1 LPRLILLSDPL
12 LDDYGPSRPPILIG
26 LELQKKGYE
35 VSLVSPLISK
45 EIEGMLDIGGV
56 EAVSLGKRTRSKSS
70 SYVWIET
77 WLKEAF
83 LGSNRRSVEERSLK
97 GECLI
102 NFSGT
107 ILKTSDLW
115 YLSGTVTTTVGNISS
130 SFSPSLKLAY
140 ALCKPV
146 LQWGDSKFIKE
157 INKSKFVV
165 ANSNY
170 CFDSYRNANLRVD
183 AVIYP
188 PLDLDLFRP
197 TARRPS
203 RDYAI
208 SYLGKET
215 EASTLRKLAEAGIRI
230 KMFGSKIKSLEH
242 DILEHP
248 NIELVGRVSSPELL
262 SLYSNALFTVFPFTD
277 EVFGYVPIESM
288 ACGTP
293 VLTYDRQGPRESVLN
308 GVTGWLCRDEKEIV
322 QKGLRVWKEG
332 YPVSM
337 SSECVKRAASFGS
350 RVIADSWEKL
360 INDTLN

>member
-1 LPRLILLSDPL
+1 LVKLTLLSDPL

-45 EIEGMLDIGGV
+45 EIEETLAAGGV
-56 EAVSLGKRTRSKSS
+56 ETVSLGNRTITKSS

-83 LGSNRRSVEERSLK
+83 LSSNRRCVDDRYIAC
-97 GECLI
+97 ECFI

-107 ILKTSDLW
+107 ILKISDLW

-140 ALCKPV
+140 MLSKPV
-146 LQWGDSKFIKE
+146 LKWGDNRFIKE
-157 INKSKFVV
+157 INKSKFIV

-170 CFDSYRNANLRVD
+170 CLDSYRNANLRVD
-183 AVIYP
+183 TVIYP
-188 PLDLDLFRP
+188 PLDIKLFKP
-197 TARRPS
+197 TTRKPS
-203 RDYAI
+203 RDYLV

-215 EASTLRKLAEAGIRI
+215 EASTVRKLAESGIKI
-230 KMFGSKIKSLEH
+230 KLFGSKIKSLEH
-242 DILEHP
+242 NILEHP
-248 NIELVGRVSSPELL
+248 NIELVGRVSLGELL
-262 SLYSNALFTVFPFTD
+262 DLYSNALITFFPFTD

-308 GVTGWLCRDEKEIV
+308 GVTGWLCKDEKEIV
-322 QKGLRVWKEG
+322 QKGLQVWKEG
-332 YPVSM
+332 YPGSM
-337 SSECVKRAASFGS
+337 SSECVKRAALFGS
-350 RVIADSWEKL
+350 GVIADSWEKL
-360 INDTLN
+360 ISDTLN